1 MKNSVNP
8 GNFMLAWSILLV
20 LAVIWGSSF
29 ILIKKGLEYFSSSEV
44 GALRI
49 VIASLAL
56 SPLALA
62 RAGRI
67 QRRDW
72 GYLALVGV
80 IGSGF
85 PAFLFA
91 KAQTGLDS
99 NLAGILNSLTPLFT
113 LIIGL
118 SFFSLK
124 VKWFNFL
131 GIIVGF
137 SGAVGLLSISGGR
150 TFEFNF
156 SYAIYIIIATVLY
169 ATNVNLVKYRLK
181 DVDAVTITSISFLV
195 ISLPV
200 LLVLLIFTDF
210 TRQLQEDP
218 TVFEGLGYVA
228 ILAVVGTA
236 LALIAF
242 NKMVKLTSPLF
253 ASSVTYLIPLV
264 AISWGMIDGEVLSPW
279 SFFWMGMILLGVVL
293 VNKKKLF
300 PGKPDH

>member
-1 MKNSVNP
+1 MKNPTGPKNTMIS
-8 GNFMLAWSILLV
+8 WSILLV

-49 VIASLAL
+49 VIAGLAL
-56 SPLALA
+56 CPLALA
-62 RAGRI
+62 RARSI
-67 QRRDW
+67 KRRDW

-124 VKWFNFL
+124 VKWFNIL
-131 GIIVGF
+131 GIIIGF
-137 SGAVGLLSISGGR
+137 TGAVGLLSISGGK

-156 SYAIYIIIATVLY
+156 SYAIYIIIATILY

-181 DVDAVTITSISFLV
+181 EVDAITITSISFLV

-200 LLVLLIFTDF
+200 LLILLIFTDF
-210 TRQLQEDP
+210 TRQLQDDP
-218 TVFEGLGYVA
+218 SSFVGLGYVA

-236 LALIAF
+236 MALIAF
-242 NKMVKLTSPLF
+242 NKMVKLASPLF

-264 AISWGMIDGEVLSPW
+264 AISWGMLDGEKLSPW
-279 SFFWMGMILLGVVL
+279 SFFWMGTILFGVVL
-293 VNKKKLF
+293 VNKKKF
-300 PGKPDH
+300 SRGKPDR